1 MSDHSGYFC
10 ERCLTEPLIF
20 PNTCDV
26 CSSKLST
33 YLNQLYGE
41 LHNEKTGVY
50 DVATRHND
58 GETLIITTLYQQ
70 GLLTNDY
77 EYYRRRGIWVMRNM
91 AHIKNT
97 VEYHEAL
104 DLNLSIW
111 KTPVLKNL
119 TRNFCQPLAVLARS
133 GIITVTIA
141 RVILFLVGSCLRNKT
156 EVLRLLD
163 LVVYP
168 QDNTNEND
176 IKYN

>member
-10 ERCLTEPLIF
+10 EGCLTKQLIF
-20 PNTCDV
+20 PKTCDV
-26 CSSKLST
+26 CSSKLSD

-41 LHNEKTGVY
+41 LHDTYTGVY

-77 EYYRRRGIWVMRNM
+77 EYYRRRGIWVMRNT
-91 AHIKNT
+91 AQIKNT

-104 DLNLSIW
+104 DFNLSIW
-111 KTPVLKNL
+111 KTPILTGL
-119 TRNFCQPLAVLARS
+119 TRNFCEPLAVLARS
-133 GIITVTIA
+133 GVITVTIA
-141 RVILFLVGSCLRNKT
+141 RLILLMVGSCLRNKT
-156 EVLRLLD
+156 EVLCLLD

-168 QDNTNEND
+168 EDTDENEM
-176 IKYN
+176 KYN

>member
-10 ERCLTEPLIF
+10 ERCLTDLPLIF

-26 CSSKLST
+26 CSSKLSD
-33 YLNQLYGE
+33 YLNRLYGE
-41 LHNEKTGVY
+41 LHDKDTGVY

-77 EYYRRRGIWVMRNM
+77 KYYRRRGILVMRNT
-91 AHIKNT
+91 AQINNT

-104 DLNLSIW
+104 DFNLSIW

-119 TRNFCQPLAVLARS
+119 TRNFCEPLAVLARS
-133 GIITVTIA
+133 GVITVTIA
-141 RVILFLVGSCLRNKT
+141 RLILLLLGNCLRNKS
-156 EVLRLLD
+156 EVLSLLD

-168 QDNTNEND
+168 EDENEM
-176 IKYN
+176 KYN